1 MGWAIKRSD
10 HIMRKKVLLS
20 VVLTLLLS
28 FVVVNAN
35 TINAAELSVDEIIAK
50 AYTAAYYGGDDGR
63 SVVDMT
69 IVDSQGRKRKRKL
82 VMLRKDIKDN
92 GQQKYYAYFQAPSD
106 VREMVYVVHK
116 NPGDN
121 DNRWLYLPSMDLVRR
136 IAASDKRSSF
146 VGSHFTY
153 EDISG
158 RGLKQ
163 DNHELIK
170 ETDEHY
176 VVRHTPKDKDKVE
189 FAYYKMWIDKENFI
203 PVESK
208 YYDQQ
213 GEAYRAIT
221 AEEVKKIEGY
231 PTITVMKAK
240 NLETGGYTINRFSQ
254 NEYDLGIPDRIFT
267 ERYLRRPARRWL
279 RR

>member
-1 MGWAIKRSD
+1 MI
-10 HIMRKKVLLS
+10 RKNNFILAGLVLILTFTFILS
-20 VVLTLLLS
+20 SVNG
-28 FVVVNAN
+28 VNAQN
-35 TINAAELSVDEIIAK
+35 LSVDQIIAK
-50 AYTAAYYGGDDGR
+50 AYTTAYYGGNDGR
-63 SVVDMT
+63 SIVKMT
-69 IVDSQGRKRKRKL
+69 IVDSQGRKRNREL

-92 GQQKYYAYFQAPSD
+92 GQQKYYAYFKAPAD
-106 VREMVYVVHK
+106 VREMVYMVHK
-116 NPGDN
+116 NPGAA

-163 DNHELIK
+163 DKHQLVK
-170 ETDEHY
+170 ETKEHY
-176 VVRHTPKDKDKVE
+176 VMKHIPKDKDKVE
-189 FAYYKMWIDKENFI
+189 FSYYKMWIDKDNFI
-203 PVESK
+203 PVKSK
-208 YYDQQ
+208 YYDSE
-213 GEAYRAIT
+213 GEAYRVIT
-221 AEEVKKIEGY
+221 AEEVKNIAGY

-240 NLETGGYTINRFSQ
+240 NLKTGGYTINRFSK
-254 NEYDLGIPDRIFT
+254 NEYDLGIPDRVFT